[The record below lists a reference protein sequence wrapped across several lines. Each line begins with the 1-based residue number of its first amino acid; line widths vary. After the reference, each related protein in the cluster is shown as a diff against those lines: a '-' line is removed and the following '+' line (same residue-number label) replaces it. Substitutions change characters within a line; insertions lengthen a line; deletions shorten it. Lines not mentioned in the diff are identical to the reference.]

1 MEFHQ
6 LRYFLAVAR
15 SGSFVRAAE
24 EEGVA
29 QPSLSQQIKKLESE
43 VGSPLFDRLGRT
55 VKLTCYGEA
64 LLPHAEAVLRKTA
77 EARKALD
84 ALHRPDAGKLV
95 VGAIPTILPYTMVEP
110 VAAFQ
115 RDFPRVDLQLT
126 ERTTEN
132 LVEGLRSG
140 EIDLAILALPIRHPE
155 IVCADLYREA
165 ILVALPQGHPA
176 AAAGPPVPV
185 SVLRGERMLLLREG
199 HCLRDQVLTVCA
211 RNRVQFEH
219 AFESD
224 HLTSI
229 LAMVA
234 SGFGASLVPESAA
247 RHASGC
253 ALLPTQPATV
263 RRVGYAQAAGHH
275 STPLQKRFIQWLR
288 RWPWRQSVRME

>member
-43 VGSPLFDRLGRT
+43 IGFPLFDRLGRSI
-55 VKLTCYGEA
+55 KLTHYGEA
-64 LLPHAEAVLRKTA
+64 LLPHAEAVLRQAA
-77 EARKALD
+77 EARKSLD
-84 ALHRPDAGKLV
+84 ALNRPDAGKLV
-95 VGAIPTILPYTMVEP
+95 VGAIPTILPYALVEP

-115 RDFPRVDLQLT
+115 REHPLVDLHLT

-132 LVEGLRSG
+132 LIEGLRSG
-140 EIDLAILALPIRHPE
+140 EIDLAVLALPIRHPE
-155 IVCADLYREA
+155 IVCADLFREA
-165 ILVALPQGHPA
+165 ILVALPEGHA
-176 AAAGPPVPV
+176 AAASGSPVPI

-199 HCLRDQVLTVCA
+199 HCLRDQVLTVCS
-211 RNRVQFEH
+211 RHRVQFEH

-234 SGFGASLVPESAA
+234 SGFGASLVPETAT

-253 ALLPTQPATV
+253 ALLPTQPATI
-263 RRVGYAQAAGHH
+263 RRVGYAKAAGHH

-288 RWPWRQSVRME
+288 RWPWKQSGRME